1 MTSRRDTRHFAEWS
15 AFFFSASGGKKEN
28 PAIGGDPHG
37 LVLAT
42 GQQAYHDRV
51 SGKKHGKFHAAAEA
65 GKRKRH
71 TQRACLLT
79 SHTAFAAQYKNTPGV
94 TRWEHKETYAL
105 LGRCG
110 LLTAYT
116 SIESIPKSKPPVKG
130 RSLKTGREMLQRLL
144 EAPRR
149 LLTGK

>member
-1 MTSRRDTRHFAEWS
+1 MTSRRATRRFAEWS

-51 SGKKHGKFHAAAEA
+51 SGKKHGEFHAAAEA

-110 LLTAYT
+110 LLILSLLHIYLVQTLEEGALAGAVVAKN
-116 SIESIPKSKPPVKG
+116 SEKRAALGSKG
-130 RSLKTGREMLQRLL
+130 DIT
-144 EAPRR
+144 
-149 LLTGK
+149 